1 MDNDSL
7 RIEKFI
13 DLQQVNNSNLKGINK
28 SLKVNNSLT
37 ETIIQNTEKFQ
48 SDQKEAIVDQNVQLK
63 GLNTELKIVS
73 SNIEKLS
80 NNKLFGKIGY
90 DTVFTVSVT
99 LSIFVLGVIIDRIFK
114 LIGNLKK
121 QNKIKRYFCNN
132 VKKFSD
138 NLLTPMKGALRE
150 FYLQHDIN
158 TGIPLTAPR
167 ILTSEV
173 ARIADLDFKDIMES
187 LLINLSEKIPSM
199 VRMFL
204 GSNVDQMLK
213 DFFEKEGDSL
223 FNDLIEKF
231 KDIGLENLNIR
242 EIVIERIND
251 LDFIEFEKII
261 FGLMNRELKHIEII
275 GLILGSLIGIVQY
288 IITIFL

>member
-1 MDNDSL
+1 MEIVRFFLMVLIGGLIGWLTNKVAIKMLFRPVNPVRILFFKFQGVFPKRKDIMAISL
-7 RIEKFI
+7 ADTIEKE
-13 DLQQVNNSNLKGINK
+13 LLS
-28 SLKVNNSLT
+28 
-37 ETIIQNTEKFQ
+37 
-48 SDQKEAIVDQNVQLK
+48 KEVILDK
-63 GLNTELKIVS
+63 ILNE
-73 SNIEKLS
+73 
-80 NNKLFGKIGY
+80 
-90 DTVFTVSVT
+90 
-99 LSIFVLGVIIDRIFK
+99 
-114 LIGNLKK
+114 
-121 QNKIKRYFCNN
+121 
-132 VKKFSD
+132 D
-138 NLLTPMKGALRE
+138 NLEQIK
-150 FYLQHDIN
+150 
-158 TGIPLTAPR
+158 
-167 ILTSEV
+167 
-173 ARIADLDFKDIMES
+173 KDIMES